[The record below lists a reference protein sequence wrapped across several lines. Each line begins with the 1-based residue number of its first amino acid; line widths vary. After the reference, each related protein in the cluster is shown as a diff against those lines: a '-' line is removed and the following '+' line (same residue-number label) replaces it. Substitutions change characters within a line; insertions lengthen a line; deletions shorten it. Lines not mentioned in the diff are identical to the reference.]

1 VVAAEKE
8 GLFLSFAICI
18 YIAGIIREV
27 LIMTRVIAVTSG
39 KGGVGKSNFVLN
51 VGISLAMMESSVLIL
66 DADLGLAN
74 LDVLLGIRPHRTLED
89 VILGRAQLRD
99 IIIRTD
105 YHVDLIP
112 GSSGTQDM
120 ADLSKEQ
127 IGSLIGAVRNCCR
140 DVDFLLVD
148 TSSGISSAVISF
160 LLAVP
165 EVTVGVSPEPTSL
178 TDAYSLIKVLKRN
191 NYPGRVS
198 MFASMVKNSTAGHTL
213 YKKISSATQ
222 RFLDI
227 QVEYLGSVYIDEKLT
242 RAVSDQVPAIVR
254 FPTSDI
260 SRCYRVI
267 ALTMLG
273 QKSVSVDFDKFW
285 TRLIAMI
292 MKAAKPKAVKAVA
305 FNGTNL
311 PGSLEQTFHDILD
324 EQRKTRILLERL
336 ITRIEQ
342 QGVSDTIGKKGYSV

>member
-1 VVAAEKE
+1 
-8 GLFLSFAICI
+8 
-18 YIAGIIREV
+18 
-27 LIMTRVIAVTSG
+27 MTRVIAVTSG

-74 LDVLLGIRPHRTLED
+74 LDVLLGIRPHMTLED
-89 VILGRAQLRD
+89 VILGRVQLRD

-148 TSSGISSAVISF
+148 TSSGISSAVVSF

-191 NYPGRVS
+191 GYLGRVS

-227 QVEYLGSVYIDEKLT
+227 QVEYLGSVYNDEKLT

-292 MKAAKPKAVKAVA
+292 MKAAKPKAVRAVA
-305 FNGTNL
+305 FNGTS
-311 PGSLEQTFHDILD
+311 PTGSLEKTFHDILD

-342 QGVSDTIGKKGYSV
+342 KGVSETIGKKGYSV

>member
-1 VVAAEKE
+1 
-8 GLFLSFAICI
+8 
-18 YIAGIIREV
+18 
-27 LIMTRVIAVTSG
+27 MTRVIAVTSG

-51 VGISLAMMESSVLIL
+51 AGISLAMMESRVLIL

-74 LDVLLGIRPHRTLED
+74 LDVLLGIRPQKTLED
-89 VILGRAQLRD
+89 VILGRAKLSD

-105 YHVDLIP
+105 YHIDLIP

-127 IGSLIGAVRNCCR
+127 IGTLIGAVRESCQ

-148 TSSGISSAVISF
+148 TASGISNSVVSF

-165 EVTVGVSPEPTSL
+165 EVIVGVSPEPTSL
-178 TDAYSLIKVLKRN
+178 TDAYALIKVLKKN
-191 NYPGRVS
+191 GYQGRVS
-198 MFASMVKNSTAGHTL
+198 MFASMVKNSSTGHTL

-227 QVEYLGSVYIDEKLT
+227 QVEYLGSVYHDEKLT

-273 QKSVSVDFDKFW
+273 QKSVSVDLDKFW
-285 TRLIAMI
+285 SRLIAMI
-292 MKAAKPKAVKAVA
+292 MKAAKPKSMKAVG
-305 FNGTNL
+305 FNGTS
-311 PGSLEQTFHDILD
+311 PGPSMEKTFHDILD

-336 ITRIEQ
+336 ITKIEQ
-342 QGVSDTIGKKGYSV
+342 QVVTQAIGKKGYSL

>member
-1 VVAAEKE
+1 
-8 GLFLSFAICI
+8 
-18 YIAGIIREV
+18 
-27 LIMTRVIAVTSG
+27 MTRVIAVTSG

-51 VGISLAMMESSVLIL
+51 VGISLAMMDQSVLLL

-74 LDVLLGIRPHRTLED
+74 LDVLLGIRPERTLED
-89 VILGRAQLRD
+89 VLAGAAQIDD
-99 IIIRTD
+99 IIISTD
-105 YHVDLIP
+105 YHVEMIP

-127 IGSLIGAVRNCCR
+127 ISSLIAAIKEGCR
-140 DVDFLLVD
+140 DADFLLVD
-148 TSSGISSAVISF
+148 TAAGISHGVVSF

-165 EVTVGVSPEPTSL
+165 EVIVGVSPEPTSL
-178 TDAYSLIKVLKRN
+178 TDAYALIKVLKRN
-191 NYPGRVS
+191 NYQGRIS

-227 QVEYLGSVYIDEKLT
+227 QVEYLGSVYRDEKLT

-254 FPTSDI
+254 YPTSDI

-273 QKSVSVDFDKFW
+273 QKSMGVDLDRFW
-285 TRLIAMI
+285 TRLIAMV
-292 MKAAKPKAVKAVA
+292 MKMSKPKTMKEAVS
-305 FNGTNL
+305 NGDK
-311 PGSLEQTFHDILD
+311 SALEKTFHEFLD
-324 EQRKTRILLERL
+324 EQRKIRLLLERL
-336 ITRIEQ
+336 VANIEK
-342 QGVSDTIGKKGYSV
+342 QGGVDRIGKKGFSA